1 MVISKLRGRSIPS
14 QQMMLLDQPMDR
26 VSSYRYLG
34 VIISEDLSWSPHI
47 EKITSKAR
55 RLVGM
60 LYRNFY
66 QWSSPDSLLKL
77 YLSLIRPHLE
87 YAVQV
92 WNPYL
97 AKDIQKLEAVQR
109 FALRMCLKQWNSSYT
124 DLLRESE
131 VPELTE
137 RRKFLNLMYFY
148 KTINGHIITS
158 DNIITARHC
167 SHNTRLSSQTT
178 YYRPLARS
186 NVYHNSFF
194 PSTISLWNS
203 LPQDVV
209 CAPSIMS
216 FKHSLLRTTIL

>member
-1 MVISKLRGRSIPS
+1 
-14 QQMMLLDQPMDR
+14 
-26 VSSYRYLG
+26 
-34 VIISEDLSWSPHI
+34 
-47 EKITSKAR
+47 
-55 RLVGM
+55 M

-97 AKDIQKLEAVQR
+97 VKDIQKLEAVQR

-124 DLLRESE
+124 DLLRVSE
-131 VPELTE
+131 VPELIE

-167 SHNTRLSSQTT
+167 SHYTRLSSQTT

-194 PSTISLWNS
+194 
-203 LPQDVV
+203 
-209 CAPSIMS
+209 SIDHFFMEFTAARCCLCS
-216 FKHSLLRTTIL
+216 VHYVL

>member
-26 VSSYRYLG
+26 VSTYRYLG

-47 EKITSKAR
+47 EKIISKAR

-97 AKDIQKLEAVQR
+97 VKDIQKLEAMQR

-131 VPELTE
+131 VPELTK
-137 RRKFLNLMYFY
+137 RKFLNVMYFY
-148 KTINGHIITS
+148 KTINGHIVTY

-167 SHNTRLSSQTT
+167 PHYNCLSS
-178 YYRPLARS
+178 
-186 NVYHNSFF
+186 
-194 PSTISLWNS
+194 
-203 LPQDVV
+203 
-209 CAPSIMS
+209 
-216 FKHSLLRTTIL
+216 

>member
-1 MVISKLRGRSIPS
+1 MNLYADDTLLYRVITSPDDYVQLQHDITAIASWVDQNNLTLNAKKCKYMVISKLRGRSIPS

-77 YLSLIRPHLE
+77 YLSLIHSHLE
-87 YAVQV
+87 YAEQV

-97 AKDIQKLEAVQR
+97 VKDIQKLEKI
-109 FALRMCLKQWNSSYT
+109 ALRMCLKQ
-124 DLLRESE
+124 
-131 VPELTE
+131 
-137 RRKFLNLMYFY
+137 
-148 KTINGHIITS
+148 
-158 DNIITARHC
+158 
-167 SHNTRLSSQTT
+167 
-178 YYRPLARS
+178 
-186 NVYHNSFF
+186 
-194 PSTISLWNS
+194 
-203 LPQDVV
+203 
-209 CAPSIMS
+209 
-216 FKHSLLRTTIL
+216 